1 MRRRR
6 FGSPPNLT
14 FAISSATMDLRATL
28 SPRPTRAVQRL
39 NQLLAPLGS
48 DVPDVSFEAF
58 ARNAER
64 ATRLDDWGDG
74 AAVAR
79 FRRAARAVEDNPHLS
94 PWGRISLRIYLQSK
108 FVNHLLRVDFV
119 KRHPEVREVPVEAPL
134 IIFGWYR
141 TGTTLLHN
149 LLSANE
155 AHRAPRA
162 YELCFPTPFVAH
174 PGRDEKL
181 RRAATSFVLNANRFV
196 VPEQASAHHVEVDY
210 PEECFFLFENS
221 GVSTTLFN
229 TYHAREYAFDLLRED
244 MRPVYE
250 DHKLQLQILSLARPR
265 RRWVLKCPYHL
276 FHLEA
281 LADVYPDARVVHT
294 HRHACKALVSNCSL
308 SAITT
313 SKFVNHLDLRSHG
326 RFWSDLYRV
335 GIDRGL
341 AGRARFAPGRLA
353 DVRTDELAR
362 DPAGTV
368 ESLYRQLGLDF
379 SDDTRQRL
387 QLETARQQKDSRG
400 AHVYHASD
408 FGLDDAEIAA
418 RFADY
423 HARFGLDAGVTSQA
437 PGSTRPSRPSS

>member
-1 MRRRR
+1 MGPMAPR
-6 FGSPPNLT
+6 ST
-14 FAISSATMDLRATL
+14 LR
-28 SPRPTRAVQRL
+28 PHPTPTVVGL
-39 NQLLAPLGS
+39 NRLLAPLGPGF
-48 DVPDVSFEAF
+48 PDVSFEAF
-58 ARNAER
+58 ARQAER
-64 ATRLDDWGDG
+64 LTRLDDWGDD

-79 FRRAARAVEDNPHLS
+79 FRRAARAVSENRHIS

-119 KRHPEVREVPVEAPL
+119 KRHPEVREVPIEEPL

-149 LLSANE
+149 LLSAD
-155 AHRAPRA
+155 ATHRAPRA
-162 YELCFPTPFVAH
+162 YELCFPSPFVSDAR
-174 PGRDEKL
+174 RDEKL
-181 RRAATSFVLNANRFV
+181 RRAATAFVLEANRFV
-196 VPEQASAHHVEVDY
+196 VPEQSSAHRVEVDF

-229 TYHAREYAFDLLRED
+229 TYHARDYAYELLRED
-244 MRPVYE
+244 MVPVYE

-276 FHLEA
+276 FHLDA
-281 LADVYPDARVVHT
+281 LARVYPDALLVQT
-294 HRHACKALVSNCSL
+294 HRHASKALVSNCSL

-313 SKFVNHLDLRSHG
+313 SKFVDHLDLHSHG

-341 AGRARFAPGRLA
+341 RGRANFAPSRLA
-353 DVRTDELAR
+353 DVRTDDLAR
-362 DPAGTV
+362 DPESTV
-368 ESLYRQLGLDF
+368 ASLYRDLGLPFTDE
-379 SDDTRQRL
+379 TRERLRLEIGRQR
-387 QLETARQQKDSRG
+387 KDDRG

-408 FGLDDAEIAA
+408 FGLDDATIGE

-423 HARFGLDAGVTSQA
+423 HARFGLTA
-437 PGSTRPSRPSS
+437 PGSSASSSAPSQHAARAERRDS